1 VIRPFGLNDVPLV
14 RRLQRTSAALAV
26 EHILTH
32 PRAPLWIALTAPWPW
47 AGVGAATYVLRED
60 AAGGQ
65 LAGFVQLIKRASR
78 PEADV
83 LHIAPALATADGD
96 DPAGEVIWDRLL
108 THCTRAA
115 GGHGLV
121 RIFASIPDGG
131 SEEACL
137 RLAGFSLYTRE
148 TVCRL
153 AVVPQV
159 RDFPQGFRP
168 QLPQDSWALQRLYT
182 HGTPRLVQQA
192 EGALT
197 GEVGSPP
204 LSWWE
209 PDRWQGVVWEPAGEV
224 RGAVQVH
231 VGRAGHWLRVWG
243 TNTLASRE
251 LRALVEQGLRAI
263 ANDRDGKRAGRPVY
277 ATVRDYEVGLG
288 SVLTGFGFAPYTS
301 RARFVKHT
309 AATVR
314 RPVASAVAARE
325 VRQEVPARA
334 QPLHNRRASA
344 TSHAGPVQ
352 FRYAI
357 RFKNGSISSDA
368 TT

>member
-1 VIRPFGLNDVPLV
+1 VIRPFGLNDVLLV
-14 RRLQRTSAALAV
+14 RRLQRASAALAV

-32 PRAPLWIALTAPWPW
+32 PQAPLWIALTAPWPW
-47 AGVGAATYVLRED
+47 AGVGVATYVLDEGN
-60 AAGGQ
+60 AGER
-65 LAGFVQLIKRASR
+65 LAGFVQLIKRAAR
-78 PEADV
+78 PEADL

-96 DPAGEVIWDRLL
+96 DPAVAAIWDRLL
-108 THCTRAA
+108 IHCTRAA
-115 GGHGLV
+115 GGHGLL

-131 SEEACL
+131 PEEACL
-137 RLAGFSLYTRE
+137 RTATFSLYSRE
-148 TVCRL
+148 TICRL

-159 RDFPQGFRP
+159 KDIPQGFRP

-182 HGTPRLVQQA
+182 NGTPRLVQQA

-209 PDRWQGVVWEPAGEV
+209 PDRWHGIVWEPAGEV

-251 LRALVEQGLRAI
+251 LRSLVEQGLSTI
-263 ANDRDGKRAGRPVY
+263 ANGCDRRRAALPVY
-277 ATVRDYEVGLG
+277 ATVRDYEVGLS
-288 SVLTGFGFAPYTS
+288 SVLTGFGFAPYAY

-309 AATVR
+309 TATVQ
-314 RPVASAVAARE
+314 RPVAATLTTQKA
-325 VRQEVPARA
+325 RQEVPVRS
-334 QPLHNRRASA
+334 QPLHHYRSSA
-344 TSHAGPVQ
+344 E
-352 FRYAI
+352 AI
-357 RFKNGSISSDA
+357 RRTGSVPAWNFTRQWANFK
-368 TT
+368 

>member
-1 VIRPFGLNDVPLV
+1 M
-14 RRLQRTSAALAV
+14 
-26 EHILTH
+26 
-32 PRAPLWIALTAPWPW
+32 TAPWPW
-47 AGVGAATYVLRED
+47 AGVGVATYVLRED
-60 AAGGQ
+60 GAGGH

-96 DPAGEVIWDRLL
+96 DPEGAAVWDRLL
-108 THCTRAA
+108 TYCARAA
-115 GGHGLV
+115 GGHGLL

-131 SEEACL
+131 PEEACL
-137 RLAGFSLYTRE
+137 RMAGFSLYTRE
-148 TVCRL
+148 AIYRL

-159 RDFPQGFRP
+159 RNRPQGFRP

-182 HGTPRLVQQA
+182 RGTPRLVQQA

-209 PDRWQGVVWEPAGEV
+209 PDRWHGIVWEPAGEV

-251 LRALVEQGLRAI
+251 LRSLIEQGLRTI
-263 ANDRDGKRAGRPVY
+263 AVDHESRRAALPVY
-277 ATVRDYEVGLG
+277 VTVRDYEVGLS
-288 SVLTGFGFAPYTS
+288 SVLTGFGFAPLAS

-309 AATVR
+309 AATVH

-325 VRQEVPARA
+325 ARQEVPARS

-344 TSHAGPVQ
+344 DSARRASPNV
-352 FRYAI
+352 
-357 RFKNGSISSDA
+357 KSD
-368 TT
+368 TRMG

>member
-1 VIRPFGLNDVPLV
+1 VIRPFGLNDIPLV

-47 AGVGAATYVLRED
+47 AGVGVATYVLNED
-60 AAGGQ
+60 GAPGSLG
-65 LAGFVQLIKRASR
+65 GFVQLIKRASR

-83 LHIAPALATADGD
+83 LHIAPADGD
-96 DPAGEVIWDRLL
+96 DQAGQAIWDRLL
-108 THCTRAA
+108 AYCTRAA
-115 GGHGLV
+115 GGHGLQ

-131 SEEACL
+131 PEEDCL
-137 RLAGFSLYTRE
+137 RMAGYSLYTRE
-148 TVCRL
+148 TICRL
-153 AVVPQV
+153 AVVPQA
-159 RDFPQGFRP
+159 RDLPAGFRS

-197 GEVGSPP
+197 GEAGSPP

-209 PDRWQGVVWEPAGEV
+209 PDRWQGIVWEPAGEV

-251 LRALVEQGLRAI
+251 LRSLVEQGLRSI
-263 ANDRDGKRAGRPVY
+263 ALDPQGKRQARPVY
-277 ATVRDYEVGLG
+277 VTVRDYEAGLN
-288 SVLTGFGFAPYTS
+288 SVLTGFGFAPFAS

-309 AATVR
+309 TATVR
-314 RPVASAVAARE
+314 MPVAAAVAARK
-325 VRQEVPARA
+325 VRQEVAVRSQLLHHHRQVRPNRA
-334 QPLHNRRASA
+334 GQA
-344 TSHAGPVQ
+344 Q
-352 FRYAI
+352 FRSAI
-357 RFKNGSISSDA
+357 QLKNGSV
-368 TT
+368 